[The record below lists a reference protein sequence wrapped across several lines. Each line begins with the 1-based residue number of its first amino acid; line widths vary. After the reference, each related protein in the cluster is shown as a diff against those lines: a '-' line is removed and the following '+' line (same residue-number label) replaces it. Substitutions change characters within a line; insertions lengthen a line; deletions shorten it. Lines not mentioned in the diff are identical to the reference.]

1 MHGCQG
7 LAVVGVVVGGGGDLV
22 HLVEGAL
29 SLLTHILGGGGGG
42 GGGEGRGR
50 EGRGGRG
57 RGGGRGG
64 REGGQI
70 RQGTTTDSYY
80 RVPMQ
85 HVLLSTTTQKIRNCY
100 TLQTCTII

>member
-42 GGGEGRGR
+42 GGRGR
-50 EGRGGRG
+50 EGTGGEG
-57 RGGGRGG
+57 R
-64 REGGQI
+64 
-70 RQGTTTDSYY
+70 
-80 RVPMQ
+80 
-85 HVLLSTTTQKIRNCY
+85 
-100 TLQTCTII
+100 